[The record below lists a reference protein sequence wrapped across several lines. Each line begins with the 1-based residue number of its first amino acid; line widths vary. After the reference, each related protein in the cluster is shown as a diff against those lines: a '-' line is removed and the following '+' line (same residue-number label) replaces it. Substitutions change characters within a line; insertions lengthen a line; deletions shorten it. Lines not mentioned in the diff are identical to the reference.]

1 MNIEKLIEKHL
12 SGKQNPSVN
21 DIRAMLNEH
30 AQLILSDVAQ
40 LLSSSLGEAEGNVYE
55 IVFEDDGQFWIYHKF
70 VESGEPLK
78 QWIDEILENIKK
90 QAQ

>member
-40 LLSSSLGEAEGNVYE
+40 LLSSSLGESEGNIYE

-78 QWIDEILENIKK
+78 QWIEEILENIKK